1 MTSQDA
7 RTSDAQAEP
16 VEVALTAEELKA
28 LNESLVSKKQER
40 RAVASGALG
49 SALEWFDFAVY
60 GALSA
65 TLFPALFFSNLGEN
79 GALLASFAT
88 FFVGFLARP
97 LGAFVCGWA
106 GDRFGRRPVL
116 LGSFMAMGIASLI
129 IGLLPTGQGIVIATI
144 LVLMRFVQGFSLGG
158 EATGAQ
164 LMTMEHAVGSRR
176 GILGS
181 FMNIGSPISQVLANI
196 TLAVLSTTLSQADW
210 EAWGWRLPFIA
221 AIGLV
226 IVGLFIRLKLEETR
240 AFKVQQE
247 AIKRDAGEQKKVNG
261 LTVLKSQPLTVVKL
275 VLHWAPFAQTFYIV
289 AIYGLSYMTKQ
300 GGFSAGDGFTT
311 LMIANFVSIF
321 AGVFGG
327 WTSDRL
333 GRKPIMY
340 IGCAIMFVGVLAFFP
355 AVNSGSMVLA
365 TIAATIALSGVQF
378 GFGAQPAFFAE
389 QFPTATRFTG
399 SALALTLSG
408 LIFAAPAPYLA
419 AALAQTGPNS
429 YWLVMGVNLAIIVMS
444 VVVTRTL
451 TDKNRHRDLA
461 AYLSHND

>member
-1 MTSQDA
+1 MTNQDA
-7 RTSDAQAEP
+7 FTPIPHAGPAIGAPATD
-16 VEVALTAEELKA
+16 ELKT
-28 LNESLVSKKQER
+28 LNQSLVSKKQER

-65 TLFPALFFSNLGEN
+65 TLFPALFFSNLGEG

-116 LGSFMAMGIASLI
+116 LGSFIAMGIASLI
-129 IGLLPTGQGIVIATI
+129 IGLLPTGQGLVIATI

-181 FMNIGSPISQVLANI
+181 FMNIGSPISQVLANV

-210 EAWGWRLPFIA
+210 EAWGWRVPFIA

-226 IVGLFIRLKLEETR
+226 IVGLYIRLKLEETR

-247 AIKRDAGEQKKVNG
+247 AVKREAGEKKVNG
-261 LTVLKSQPLTVVKL
+261 LAVLKSQPLTVVKL

-300 GGFSAGDGFTT
+300 GGFSSGDGFMT

-355 AVNSGSMVLA
+355 SVNSGSIVLA
-365 TIAATIALSGVQF
+365 IIAATIALSGVQL

-399 SALALTLSG
+399 SALALTFSG

-429 YWLVMGVNLAIIVMS
+429 YWLVMGVNLAVIVMS